1 MDNSHILA
9 TLSLAFGLGL
19 LHALDA
25 DHIMAVSGLAAR
37 RPSLR
42 NSLRFCVRW
51 AIGHG
56 LTLLLIGGAV
66 LLLGMAIPERLS
78 AAAESLVGVILIAI
92 GLWVLWDLH
101 RSRTHLHFHDHDD
114 LPPHAHWHEHTQPA
128 AHAHDTDEH
137 QHPHNAVL
145 VGVLHG
151 TAGSAPLLALI
162 PLSSMGH
169 SPWLGMAYLALF
181 GLGVLLAMFLF
192 GGLLGSTFGWLSRW
206 GNSALRA
213 TRAGVALSSIGFG
226 AYLLQTLFIPGVL
239 S

>member
-1 MDNSHILA
+1 MDKPSIL
-9 TLSLAFGLGL
+9 TLLSLAFGLGL

-42 NSLRFCVRW
+42 NSLRFCARW
-51 AIGHG
+51 AVGHG

-78 AAAESLVGVILIAI
+78 AAAETLVGVVLIVI
-92 GLWVLWDLH
+92 GLWALWDL
-101 RSRTHLHFHDHDD
+101 RRARAHLHFHDHDN
-114 LPPHAHWHEHTQPA
+114 LPPHAHWHGHNQYTTQ
-128 AHAHDTDEH
+128 HDADEH
-137 QHPHNAVL
+137 RHQHSAVF

-162 PLSSMGH
+162 PLASLGH

-181 GLGVLLAMFLF
+181 SLGVLLAMFLF
-192 GGLLGSTFGWLSRW
+192 GGLLGSSFDWLSRR
-206 GNSALRA
+206 GNSALRL
-213 TRAGVALSSIGFG
+213 TRTIVAASSMIFGV
-226 AYLLQTLFIPGVL
+226 YLLQSAFAAGTLA
-239 S
+239 